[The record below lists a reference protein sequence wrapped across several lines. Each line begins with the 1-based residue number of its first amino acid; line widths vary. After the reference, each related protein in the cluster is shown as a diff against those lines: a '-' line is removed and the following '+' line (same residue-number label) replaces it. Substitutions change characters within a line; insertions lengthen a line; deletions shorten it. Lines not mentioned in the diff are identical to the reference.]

1 MGDTSGGKE
10 VSFEAPYKLF
20 GIGKSLTSKD
30 KKIIFNVYCY
40 LANREKE
47 ENAERPKKEKRKI
60 TKTALYEETEK
71 ALGTSVRSVR
81 RVVNEFDKDNQ
92 IVSPKKRNTPNP
104 FPKVDGVD
112 LDAIRRIVHYFYK
125 ANESPTLKKIH
136 AAVKSQLN
144 FPYGHENLRQ
154 ILIKIGFRYR
164 KRGRERIFYER
175 GDIVSWREKYLR
187 RIKQIREQEPERD
200 IVYLDETWLTEGRQK
215 NKEWVDTS
223 TLKDP
228 QKTKS
233 LSLTTGCT
241 NLHVGKGRRI
251 VISDAITENG
261 TVPGVLWIYKA
272 ASKKST
278 GKYQT
283 ENKKK
288 GGSSSSSKV
297 SVENKDNDDNQG
309 DSGLGIEQDYHD
321 EMDHEKYENYFETQ
335 ICKNVYKISA
345 VVIDNAS
352 YHSKYSEDHPK
363 STWKKAQYA
372 ERLKKRTIP
381 NAKDALRPT
390 LWKLAKEKRE
400 NYPENRLEKIAYKY
414 GHEIVRLPPYHCQLN
429 PIELI

>member
-1 MGDTSGGKE
+1 MW
-10 VSFEAPYKLF
+10 
-20 GIGKSLTSKD
+20 KD
-30 KKIIFNVYCY
+30 LKK
-40 LANREKE
+40 
-47 ENAERPKKEKRKI
+47 KKKI
-60 TKTALYEETEK
+60 TKTALYEEMEK

-81 RVVNEFDKDNQ
+81 RVVNEFDKYNQ

-104 FPKVDGVD
+104 FPKVDRFD
-112 LDAIRRIVHYFYK
+112 LDAIRRIVYYFYK

-144 FPYGHENLRQ
+144 FPYGRENLRQ

-200 IVYLDETWLTEGRQK
+200 MQTMIVYLDETWLKEGHQK

-223 TLKDP
+223 TLKDVA

-261 TVPGVLWIYKA
+261 TVPGALWIYKA
-272 ASKKST
+272 ASEKST
-278 GKYQT
+278 GKGQT

-297 SVENKDNDDNQG
+297 SVENKYDDDNQG

-335 ICKNVYKISA
+335 ICTNVSKNSA
-345 VVIDNAS
+345 LVIDNAS

-372 ERLKKRTIP
+372 E
-381 NAKDALRPT
+381 
-390 LWKLAKEKRE
+390 
-400 NYPENRLEKIAYKY
+400 
-414 GHEIVRLPPYHCQLN
+414 
-429 PIELI
+429 

>member
-1 MGDTSGGKE
+1 M
-10 VSFEAPYKLF
+10 
-20 GIGKSLTSKD
+20 
-30 KKIIFNVYCY
+30 
-40 LANREKE
+40 
-47 ENAERPKKEKRKI
+47 
-60 TKTALYEETEK
+60 
-71 ALGTSVRSVR
+71 RSVR

-92 IVSPKKRNTPNP
+92 IVAPKKRNTPNP
-104 FPKVDGVD
+104 FPKVDGFD

-144 FPYGHENLRQ
+144 FPYGRENLRQ

-200 IVYLDETWLTEGRQK
+200 IVYLDETWLTEGHQK

-261 TVPGVLWIYKA
+261 TVPGALWIYKA

-278 GKYQT
+278 GKGQT

-288 GGSSSSSKV
+288 CSSSSSSKV

-335 ICKNVYKISA
+335 ICKNVSKNSA
-345 VVIDNAS
+345 LVIDNAS
-352 YHSKYSEDHPK
+352 YHSKYSEDHPNQHGKKLNMPNGLKKKERSLMQKMLYDRPYGSWQKK
-363 STWKKAQYA
+363 SGRITLHIGWKK
-372 ERLKKRTIP
+372 L
-381 NAKDALRPT
+381 PT
-390 LWKLAKEKRE
+390 NMDMK
-400 NYPENRLEKIAYKY
+400 
-414 GHEIVRLPPYHCQLN
+414 
-429 PIELI
+429 

>member
-1 MGDTSGGKE
+1 M
-10 VSFEAPYKLF
+10 
-20 GIGKSLTSKD
+20 
-30 KKIIFNVYCY
+30 
-40 LANREKE
+40 
-47 ENAERPKKEKRKI
+47 
-60 TKTALYEETEK
+60 
-71 ALGTSVRSVR
+71 
-81 RVVNEFDKDNQ
+81 
-92 IVSPKKRNTPNP
+92 
-104 FPKVDGVD
+104 
-112 LDAIRRIVHYFYK
+112 
-125 ANESPTLKKIH
+125 
-136 AAVKSQLN
+136 
-144 FPYGHENLRQ
+144 
-154 ILIKIGFRYR
+154 
-164 KRGRERIFYER
+164 
-175 GDIVSWREKYLR
+175 
-187 RIKQIREQEPERD
+187 
-200 IVYLDETWLTEGRQK
+200 DETWLTEGHQK

-261 TVPGVLWIYKA
+261 TVPGAFWIYKA
-272 ASKKST
+272 VSKKST
-278 GKYQT
+278 GKGQT

-288 GGSSSSSKV
+288 NGSSSSSKV

-335 ICKNVYKISA
+335 ICKNVSKNSA
-345 VVIDNAS
+345 LVIDNAS

-372 ERLKKRTIP
+372 EWLKKRKIP
-381 NAKDALRPT
+381 YAKDALRPT

-400 NYPENRLEKIAYKY
+400 NYPAYRLEKIAHKY

-429 PIELI
+429 PIELIWEIEKNYVASENKEHKLSEVEDLFRKKREEIDQETCKKCIEHVKRIEEEFYKGDRIIDVAVEKLEININPDSDSEMSDMSDLSDSDDE